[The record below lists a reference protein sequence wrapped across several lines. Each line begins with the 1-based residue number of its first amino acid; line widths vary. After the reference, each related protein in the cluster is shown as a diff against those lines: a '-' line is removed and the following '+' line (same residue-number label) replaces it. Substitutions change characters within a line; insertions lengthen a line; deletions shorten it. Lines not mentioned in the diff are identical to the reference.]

1 MQKQIINY
9 TELAQQL
16 AGLLADERHW
26 LTNLSQFSAF
36 INEVMEDINWVGFYL
51 VHTEQSLKLGPF
63 QGRVA
68 CVDIPFGKGVCGAAA
83 ATGKVQR
90 VDDVHQFAGHI
101 ACDARSQS
109 ELVIPLYSGEQLLG
123 VLDIDSP
130 SLGRFSD
137 ADADGMSELTQIL
150 LSGTDWP
157 ASFV

>member
-1 MQKQIINY
+1 MQRQIINY

-68 CVDIPFGKGVCGAAA
+68 CVDIAFGKGVCGAAA
-83 ATGKVQR
+83 VTGEVQR
-90 VDDVHQFAGHI
+90 VDDVLQFAGHI

-137 ADADGMSELTQIL
+137 ADAEGISGLTQIL
-150 LSGTDWP
+150 ISGTDWP
-157 ASFV
+157 ASFA